1 MDMTL
6 EFSESRFS
14 HLLKWKN
21 NTYLFLTIRCQEI
34 NCKCVCGFMGFPG
47 GLDGKEFACTVGDPG
62 SIPGLERSPEG
73 GNVYPL

>member
-21 NTYLFLTIRCQEI
+21 NTYLFSTIRCQEI
-34 NCKCVCGFMGFPG
+34 NCKCVCGFMGFPD
-47 GLDGKEFACTVGDPG
+47 GLDGKEFACTVGNPG